1 MCLHRYADEI
11 LSEDEAVD
19 AAKGV
24 SKKASKAESVASP
37 VPPKL
42 EIAAEDVPTVQL
54 SGLDLEQ
61 ICPPTPQTPDSFGRS
76 LGLDEEE
83 LQRGMADED
92 EDEESG
98 SETPQ
103 AQLEPNPAATAEEGV
118 PPSGAVTD
126 LPAAVNLDKDEW
138 DDV

>member
-1 MCLHRYADEI
+1 M
-11 LSEDEAVD
+11 
-19 AAKGV
+19 
-24 SKKASKAESVASP
+24 
-37 VPPKL
+37 PPKL

-103 AQLEPNPAATAEEGV
+103 AQLEPKSLATAEEGI
-118 PPSGAVTD
+118 PPSGGVAD
-126 LPAAVNLDKDEW
+126 SQAAVNLNEDDW